1 MNEKKTERSSLEFY
15 LKQKY
20 PITLYPDPD
29 EGYVAEIKDLPG
41 CITQGETAEEALA
54 ELEDA
59 RILWIK
65 TAYEHGDAIS
75 LPSTETKYSGKT
87 LLRMAR
93 SLHQKLAEG
102 AEREGVSLNQYIV
115 SLLSEASAVKAI
127 PLKQITKIQELQIKQ
142 IRELTA
148 VKNNIMELLTKTQLD
163 EAKK

>member
-148 VKNNIMELLTKTQLD
+148 VKNNIMELLAKTQLD